1 MTSIRAF
8 SEILQDPD
16 LNSGDGPKYAMIIQ
30 DGTQR
35 LTRLLDDLL
44 DLSVLENGQVT
55 LDLQPVRL
63 RDILDSAQVS
73 ANVNDVI
80 TIRRNAGREDVV
92 LLTDPDRLTQVFI
105 NLISNAAK
113 YCEAD
118 TAELRIYVSDTARGV
133 TLDFIDNGSGVD
145 KAYQDIIF
153 EKFARTSDHSKAGG
167 AGLGLAICREIIS
180 NLGGQISY
188 LPGQRGAAFR
198 VRLPH
203 G

>member
-1 MTSIRAF
+1 
-8 SEILQDPD
+8 
-16 LNSGDGPKYAMIIQ
+16 MIIQ
-30 DGTQR
+30 AETQR